1 MSSGYSR
8 GRNKVMGL
16 EKVREEKWAEMGLEK
31 LEGSAHVQPGSSGE
45 GVLVS
50 FQVCWETTGAF
61 CRGVI

>member
-1 MSSGYSR
+1 
-8 GRNKVMGL
+8 MGL